1 MAKTG
6 LKLPGVT
13 VWVDRI
19 KNITAKEAAEL
30 IVSELQ
36 EDGVG
41 PAWTGEF
48 RNNWVIVTG
57 TGKRIP
63 AVKESS
69 YTRTERYTENPPLYE
84 PKKTITAPKFKG
96 RKDNGYTIGNVM
108 KYRDIALDLDPGGWR
123 TQPKNDGEPKNNT
136 APKDW
141 YIRFVQGGR
150 LREILEAATLKTAK
164 DPKIRGFKAGS
175 RSTRF
180 S

>member
-6 LKLPGVT
+6 FKLPGFT
-13 VWVDRI
+13 TWVERV
-19 KNITAKEAAEL
+19 KNVTAKEAAEL

-36 EDGVG
+36 DDG

-63 AVKESS
+63 ATKETS
-69 YTRTERYTENPPLYE
+69 YNKEQRTNPRLE
-84 PKKTITAPKFKG
+84 PKKTIKAPKFKG

-108 KYRDIALDLDPGGWR
+108 KYRDIALDLDPGGLR
-123 TQPKNDGEPKNNT
+123 TAGAKQNT

-141 YIRFVQGGR
+141 YINFVQGGKMR
-150 LREILEAATLKTAK
+150 QILEAATLKAAK
-164 DPKIRGFKAGS
+164 DPTIRGFKGGS
-175 RSTRF
+175 RATRF
-180 S
+180 K